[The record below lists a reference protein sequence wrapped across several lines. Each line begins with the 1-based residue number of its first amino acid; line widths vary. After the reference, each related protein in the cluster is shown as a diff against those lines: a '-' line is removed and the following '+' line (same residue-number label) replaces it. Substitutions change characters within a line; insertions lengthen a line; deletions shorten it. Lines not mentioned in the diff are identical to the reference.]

1 MMHTHAHDAML
12 FTLAADAA
20 ATMRLQLTGHPVAIA
35 KAKPRA
41 PLTKNGFL
49 GFVAALAVE
58 LQQIAKSAEEKAR
71 VQAMKEIPKRWD
83 TLTDAQREEVYR
95 RFGAALGSI
104 AQSINPKI
112 ADELRKRSGEMVAS
126 TREVMIGRY
135 RLPIAARMSQID
147 QRIIDHASSAQSNYV
162 TDEYK
167 TRQVNA
173 STRARTVVEQGLR
186 DGLDYNDIGKRL
198 EDVLAKQLGRSSGY
212 FASVAS
218 IHAARSRTWGQLSA
232 LDEADI
238 ERYQLEATLDEATC
252 FAAGTP
258 VLMADGSTKAID
270 AIVPG
275 EQVIS
280 SAGIAR
286 RVVATKIT
294 TARKWYAIS
303 CDDGTRVIA
312 TKDHPFLT
320 RGAGWVYTASL
331 RTGDQLV
338 RYAPTGPGA
347 ANTLWGHDETAWR
360 CRRGKLEARTVY
372 TDPWPRHDLAKCTLV
387 TATIVSIEQLPVV
400 PANAYDIQVEHDS
413 GFVACG
419 LIVHNSAICRL
430 MHGKTFE
437 VSAAMRRHLDVE
449 GSQDPEAIKDLLPFV
464 GHGRDKDKGEEFLY
478 IKQGE
483 KRIRVANV
491 DDSGIG
497 RIDDTGKFSKVM
509 SDKQL
514 ASRGILVPPFHGR
527 CRTLLIP
534 VF

>member
-1 MMHTHAHDAML
+1 MLACSHSHNATL

-20 ATMRLQLTGHPVAIA
+20 RVMHARMTGHPVE

-49 GFVAALAVE
+49 AFVAALAVE

-71 VQAMKEIPKRWD
+71 VQAMKEIPKNWD
-83 TLTDAQREEVYR
+83 KLTDAQREEVYR
-95 RFGAALGSI
+95 RFGAALGAI

-112 ADELRKRSGEMVAS
+112 ADAIRARSGEMVAS

-135 RLPIAARMSQID
+135 GLPIAARMSQID
-147 QRIIDHASSAQSNYV
+147 QRVIDHASSAQTNYV

-173 STRARTVVEQGLR
+173 SARARTIVEGGLR

-198 EDVLAKQLGRSSGY
+198 QDVLAGQLGRSSGY
-212 FASVAS
+212 FTSVAS
-218 IHAARSRTWGQLSA
+218 IHSARSRTWGQLSA

-252 FAAGTP
+252 FAVGTP
-258 VLMADGSTKAID
+258 VLMADGSTKTIETIAVGD
-270 AIVPG
+270 R
-275 EQVIS
+275 VIS

-286 RVVATKIT
+286 RVIATKIT
-294 TARKWYAIS
+294 TARKWYAVS
-303 CDDGTRVIA
+303 CDDGTRIIA

-338 RYAPTGPGA
+338 RYVPTGPGA
-347 ANTLWGHDETAWR
+347 ANTLWGHDENAWR
-360 CRRGKLEARTVY
+360 CRRGRLEARTVY
-372 TDPWPRHDLAKCTLV
+372 TAPWPRPDLAKCPLV
-387 TATIVSIEQLPVV
+387 AATIVSIEQLPVV
-400 PANAYDIQVEHDS
+400 PANAYDIEVEQDH
-413 GFVACG
+413 GFVAAG
-419 LIVHNSAICRL
+419 LIVHNSAICRM

-437 VSAAMRRHLDVE
+437 VSAAVRRHLDVE
-449 GSQDPEAIKDLLPFV
+449 GAADPEAIKDLMPFV
-464 GHGRDKDKGEEFLY
+464 AHGRDKDGNEFLY
-478 IKQGE
+478 YKQGE
-483 KRIRVANV
+483 KRVRVANV

-497 RIDDTGKFSKVM
+497 RRDDTGKFSRVM

-514 ASRGILVPPFHGR
+514 ARSGILVPPFHGR
-527 CRTLLIP
+527 CRTLVIP